1 MTDVT
6 PKAQELADEKGVDI
20 STVQGSGKDGRVLV
34 EDVEKV
40 VEEREGASEAAAKEA
55 EAAQERAEDSME
67 AEDPAKDAE
76 VVGEVGGDPLVV
88 SQPSPETSVEAF
100 KAHPHVP
107 VTEQSDVELKDFTD
121 DELETVEGTPQAEAA
136 EADEEDAED
145 APADSGA
152 DNEPDEEA
160 ELGGPGS
167 TDHILNRGLRE
178 RGFYVIPDARNP
190 NALQGEDLEEEERLA
205 DERQA
210 DRDAQQEAQVDT
222 SSSGEA
228 PSDGE
233 SLRQAAP
240 AVGELAGEEAPSADS
255 DE

>member
-1 MTDVT
+1 MTVDVT

-20 STVQGSGKDGRVLV
+20 ASVEGSGKDGRVLV

-40 VEEREGASEAAAKEA
+40 LEEKEA
-55 EAAQERAEDSME
+55 SAKAEEAAQEEAEASME

-107 VTEQSDVELKDFTD
+107 VSEQSDTELKDFV
-121 DELETVEGTPQAEAA
+121 DEELATVEGTPQAEAA
-136 EADEEDAED
+136 NADEEEEE

-152 DNEPDEEA
+152 DNDPEEA
-160 ELGGPGS
+160 EAGGPGS
-167 TDHILNRGLRE
+167 TDWILKRGERE
-178 RGFYVIPDARNP
+178 RGYYVIPDATNP
-190 NALQGEDLEEEERLA
+190 NVAKAAEEEARMAEERA
-205 DERQA
+205 GE
-210 DRDAQQEAQVDT
+210 RDAEQEAQVDT
-222 SSSGEA
+222 SGEGEA
-228 PSDGE
+228 THGE

-240 AVGELAGEEAPSADS
+240 AVGELAGEEAPDADGSAD
-255 DE
+255 ENEE